1 MTASEVDLLI
11 VIALIAAAVA
21 VWAAVVS
28 VNAAAQARRNEQAT
42 VRERDHLNRTWN
54 YQHPRS
60 TR

>member
-1 MTASEVDLLI
+1 MTAGEVDLLI

-28 VNAAAQARRNEQAT
+28 VNAAAQARREKA
-42 VRERDHLNRTWN
+42 RLLRDRDYVNRTN
-54 YQHPRS
+54 VYQHPRS